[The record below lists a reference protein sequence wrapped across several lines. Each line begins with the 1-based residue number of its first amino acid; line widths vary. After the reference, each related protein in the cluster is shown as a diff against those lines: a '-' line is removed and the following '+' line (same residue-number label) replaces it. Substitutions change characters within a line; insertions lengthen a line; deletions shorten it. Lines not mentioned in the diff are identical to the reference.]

1 MPVFVPTPVQPPE
14 SPRVRELSQ
23 RIQELV
29 RDFQRQYPMSSTE
42 VRQALR
48 HAAGAGGEGSRP
60 ALVAVVAGGVA
71 ALLGVGVFLSRG
83 AEGSGDARTF
93 PIMIVLAAVAGLM
106 AVVIAIK
113 RSH

>member
-1 MPVFVPTPVQPPE
+1 MFVPTPVQPPE

-23 RIQELV
+23 RIQELI
-29 RDFQRQYPMSSTE
+29 RDFQRQYPMTSTE
-42 VRQALR
+42 VRQALL
-48 HAAGAGGEGSRP
+48 HAGGAAGGNRP

-83 AEGSGDARTF
+83 AGGGGDAGTF
-93 PIMIVLAAVAGLM
+93 PIMIVLAVVAGLM
-106 AVVIAIK
+106 AVVIAIR